1 MFNTINGLPV
11 HALAVHAV
19 VVLVPLSALLGVL
32 FVVPRLRSWSRLPL
46 PLVALA
52 AVVATFVARQ
62 SGQALRNV
70 GGQFAGGLGGEV
82 LDLVNRH
89 QQLANQL
96 FYIVIGYAVLAVAA
110 AFLAGRPRGRA
121 ADSASRGALT
131 VGLSAL
137 LVIGA
142 VVVGVWTYRVGDS
155 GARAVWNP
163 TGTISYAPAAGAGS
177 Q

>member
-1 MFNTINGLPV
+1 MQALVQVSTLAERYPHPSTARLTLPGVRMFNTINGLPV

-70 GGQFAGGLGGEV
+70 G
-82 LDLVNRH
+82 
-89 QQLANQL
+89 
-96 FYIVIGYAVLAVAA
+96 
-110 AFLAGRPRGRA
+110 
-121 ADSASRGALT
+121 
-131 VGLSAL
+131 
-137 LVIGA
+137 
-142 VVVGVWTYRVGDS
+142 
-155 GARAVWNP
+155 
-163 TGTISYAPAAGAGS
+163 
-177 Q
+177 